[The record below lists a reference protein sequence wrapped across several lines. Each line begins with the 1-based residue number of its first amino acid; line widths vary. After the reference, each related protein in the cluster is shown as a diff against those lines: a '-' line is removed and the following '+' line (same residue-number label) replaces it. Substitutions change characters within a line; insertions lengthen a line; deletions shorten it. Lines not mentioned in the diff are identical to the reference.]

1 MELIERKGSQA
12 LLLVRCDR
20 CVGLIGK
27 GLYDLWYNDI
37 YKFEESLDF
46 LRLIFIKSIG
56 NKYALDSCFIYHPD
70 AGHSGW
76 GSQYDLLQVFTA
88 RGGLSTN
95 GCWADFKGWEEA
107 FWG

>member
-1 MELIERKGSQA
+1 MELIKWKGRHG

-20 CVGLIGK
+20 YVGLIGK
-27 GLYDLWYNDI
+27 GFYDLWYNDI

-46 LRLIFIKSIG
+46 FRLIFIKRIG
-56 NKYALDSCFIYHPD
+56 NKYALDSCLIYHPD

-76 GSQYDLLQVFTA
+76 NSEYDLLQVFSA

-95 GCWADFKGWEEA
+95 GCWAGFKGWEEA
-107 FWG
+107 VWS

>member
-1 MELIERKGSQA
+1 MELIGRKGRHG

-20 CVGLIGK
+20 CIGLIGK

-46 LRLIFIKSIG
+46 FRLIFIKRIG
-56 NKYALDSCFIYHPD
+56 NKYELDSCLVRHPD

-88 RGGLSTN
+88 RGGIPTH
-95 GCWADFKGWEEA
+95 GCRAGFKGREET
-107 FWG
+107 FWS